1 MKKIELE
8 IGVNKGE
15 SESESESRSEI
26 NLKNAKS
33 WRDRK
38 LNKRER

>member
-15 SESESESRSEI
+15 SESESRSEI
-26 NLKNAKS
+26 SLKNAKS
-33 WRDRK
+33 RRDRK

>member
-15 SESESESRSEI
+15 SESESRSEI
-26 NLKNAKS
+26 SLKNAKS